1 MFAIISLL
9 SFSGKL
15 YRRHISIAHLH
26 LRIGASSRKHAICN
40 ADSGR
45 PIPTNPKL
53 SLFPSLHR
61 AKGGPADSCGKLFTG
76 DQIIEV
82 NGVSVL
88 DATHEE
94 AAATLKGSK
103 EKVILKVQYRP
114 DEFRKFPPLQQIEP
128 APSQQSRFKE
138 NQLPATMGTLKT
150 SQKKSF
156 YVRTLFDYDP
166 NKDSGLPSRGL
177 PFKFG
182 DILYVNNASDDEW
195 WKAKRFFSHPVDK
208 ELSFPGIIPS
218 KKRVEKKEKS
228 RLKSVKFKQGLCLQ
242 SKGSYAGIYGGSSD
256 LKMST
261 LLDRKKK
268 NFSFSR
274 KFPFMKSRESDMHE
288 FTDLDGTFR
297 DKSPSKELSNCSDEL
312 SNEEI
317 VLSYE
322 IVEQRA
328 IDYARPIVILGPLK
342 ERINEKLIH
351 DYPDKF
357 GSCVLHT
364 TRERKDD
371 ELDGFNYHFVSK
383 EQMERDI
390 QSKLF
395 IEVGHYMDNLYGTS
409 IESVRKVV
417 EIHKNCVLDVTG
429 SAIKRLQ
436 HIGLHPIAILI
447 KPISPFAI
455 MEMDKHKTLQQAE
468 KLFDRA
474 LKTEHE
480 FAQYFT
486 AIVQENTLEEIYL
499 KIKIV
504 IHENEGP
511 LVWVPAAD
519 QEEF

>member
-1 MFAIISLL
+1 MFRKSLSIS
-9 SFSGKL
+9 
-15 YRRHISIAHLH
+15 
-26 LRIGASSRKHAICN
+26 
-40 ADSGR
+40 
-45 PIPTNPKL
+45 
-53 SLFPSLHR
+53 
-61 AKGGPADSCGKLFTG
+61 GGPADACGKLFCG
-76 DQIIEV
+76 DQILAV

-94 AAATLKGSK
+94 AADTLKNSSD
-103 EKVILKVQYRP
+103 KVTLKVQYRP
-114 DEFRKFPPLQQIEP
+114 DEFRKFPALKQLEP
-128 APSQQSRFKE
+128 AASKESTFKE
-138 NQLPATMGTLKT
+138 NQLPVTMGTLKT

-195 WKAKRFFSHPVDK
+195 WQAKRYFSQPVEK
-208 ELSFPGIIPS
+208 ELLLPGIIPS

-228 RLKSVKFKQGLCLQ
+228 RLKSVKFTPGFGLQ

-297 DKSPSKELSNCSDEL
+297 DKSPSKELSNCSDDL
-312 SNEEI
+312 GNEEI

-342 ERINEKLIH
+342 ERINENLICEF
-351 DYPDKF
+351 PGRF
-357 GSCVLHT
+357 GSCVPHT
-364 TRERKDD
+364 TREPK
-371 ELDGFNYHFVSK
+371 EKEQDGYDYHFVSK

-390 QSKLF
+390 QNHLF
-395 IEVGHYMDNLYGTS
+395 IEAGHYKDNLYGTS
-409 IESVRKVV
+409 IDSVRKVA
-417 EIHKNCVLDVTG
+417 ESRKSCVLDVTG

-436 HIGLHPIAILI
+436 QIDLHPIAILI
-447 KPISPFAI
+447 KPRSPFSI
-455 MEMDKHKTLQQAE
+455 MEMDKHKTDQQAE

-486 AIVQENTLEEIYL
+486 AIVQGNTLDDIYL
-499 KIKIV
+499 RIKHV
-504 IHENEGP
+504 IQENEGP
-511 LVWVPAAD
+511 LIWVPSAD

>member
-1 MFAIISLL
+1 M
-9 SFSGKL
+9 
-15 YRRHISIAHLH
+15 
-26 LRIGASSRKHAICN
+26 
-40 ADSGR
+40 
-45 PIPTNPKL
+45 
-53 SLFPSLHR
+53 
-61 AKGGPADSCGKLFTG
+61 KGP
-76 DQIIEV
+76 
-82 NGVSVL
+82 
-88 DATHEE
+88 
-94 AAATLKGSK
+94 K
-103 EKVILKVQYRP
+103 EKVTLKVQYRP
-114 DEFRKFPPLQQIEP
+114 DEFRKFPVLNQLEP
-128 APSQQSRFKE
+128 AASKESTFKE
-138 NQLPATMGTLKT
+138 NQQPVTMGTLKT

-195 WKAKRFFSHPVDK
+195 WQAKRYFSQPVDK
-208 ELSFPGIIPS
+208 ELNLPGIIPS

-228 RLKSVKFKQGLCLQ
+228 RLKQVKFTQSGLGLQ

-274 KFPFMKSRESDMHE
+274 KFPFMKSRESDMHV

-297 DKSPSKELSNCSDEL
+297 DKSPSKELSNCSDEMTG
-312 SNEEI
+312 EEI

-322 IVEQRA
+322 IVEQKA

-342 ERINEKLIH
+342 ERINENLIF

-357 GSCVLHT
+357 GSCVPHT
-364 TRERKDD
+364 TRERK
-371 ELDGFNYHFVSK
+371 EKEVDGFDYHFVSK

-390 QSKLF
+390 QAHLF
-395 IEVGHYMDNLYGTS
+395 IEAGHYKENLYGTS
-409 IESVRKVV
+409 IESVRKVA
-417 EIHKNCVLDVTG
+417 ESHKNCVLDVTG

-436 HIGLHPIAILI
+436 AIDLHPIAILI
-447 KPISPFAI
+447 KPRSPFSI
-455 MEMDKHKTLQQAE
+455 MEMDKHKTDQQAE
-468 KLFDRA
+468 KLFERA
-474 LKTEHE
+474 LKTERE

-486 AIVQENTLEEIYL
+486 AIVQGNTLDDIYL
-499 KIKIV
+499 KMKLI

-511 LVWVPAAD
+511 LIWVPCAD
-519 QEEF
+519 QEDF

>member
-1 MFAIISLL
+1 M
-9 SFSGKL
+9 KL
-15 YRRHISIAHLH
+15 QFTSHIA
-26 LRIGASSRKHAICN
+26 
-40 ADSGR
+40 
-45 PIPTNPKL
+45 IPTNSNFSFSL
-53 SLFPSLHR
+53 SLSKFSSL
-61 AKGGPADSCGKLFTG
+61 KGGPADNCGNLYRG
-76 DQIIEV
+76 DQIISV

-88 DATHEE
+88 KATHEE
-94 AAATLKGSK
+94 AAATLKGSSS
-103 EKVILKVQYRP
+103 KVTLKVQYRP
-114 DEFRKFPPLQQIEP
+114 DEYRKFEEKMAIAMKSAE
-128 APSQQSRFKE
+128 SQRKGSKE
-138 NQLPATMGTLKT
+138 NQLPTPMGTLKT

-182 DILYVNNASDDEW
+182 DILYVINASDDEW
-195 WKAKRFFSHPVDK
+195 WQAKRYYNQPVEP
-208 ELSFPGIIPS
+208 ELANLTGIIPS

-228 RLKSVKFKQGLCLQ
+228 RLKSVKFTQGLGLQ

-297 DKSPSKELSNCSDEL
+297 DKSPSKELSNCSDDMG
-312 SNEEI
+312 NEEI

-322 IVEQRA
+322 IVEQKE

-342 ERINEKLIH
+342 ERINENLIYE
-351 DYPDKF
+351 YPDKF
-357 GSCVLHT
+357 GSCVPHT
-364 TRERKDD
+364 TRERKG
-371 ELDGFNYHFVSK
+371 EEIDGFNYHFVSK

-390 QSKLF
+390 SNHLF
-395 IEVGHYMDNLYGTS
+395 IEAGHYKENLYGTS
-409 IESVRKVV
+409 IDSVREVA
-417 EIHKNCVLDVTG
+417 ENHKNCVLDVTG

-436 HIGLHPIAILI
+436 QIDLHPIAILI
-447 KPISPFAI
+447 KPRSPFSI
-455 MEMDKHKTLQQAE
+455 MEMDKHKTDREAE

-486 AIVQENTLEEIYL
+486 AIVQGNTLDDIYL

-511 LVWVPAAD
+511 LIWVPSAD